1 MLLFRRLV
9 ILAITVLFAAACGG
23 AAAPPLTPS
32 SEPSTATAEDEG
44 VISAKLMP
52 PQGDWKVS
60 EVEVK
65 NAKMVSRDG
74 DAPLVLRFER
84 SKPKMGETTVEGA
97 DEPIEVTVVYSDK
110 KTREKG
116 QLVYKIAPAP
126 DAKPGESISVTVGQ

>member
-1 MLLFRRLV
+1 M
-9 ILAITVLFAAACGG
+9 ILARRFVVLAFTVLFAAACGG
-23 AAAPPLTPS
+23 SSAPPLTPS
-32 SEPSTATAEDEG
+32 SEASTATAEDEG

-52 PQGDWKVS
+52 PQGEWKVS

-65 NAKMVSRDG
+65 NAKMLSRDG
-74 DAPLVLRFER
+74 DSPLVLRFER

-97 DEPIEVTVVYSDK
+97 DEPIEVTVVYTDT

-126 DAKPGESISVTVGQ
+126 DAKPGESISVTMGQ

>member
-1 MLLFRRLV
+1 MLLVRRLV
-9 ILAITVLFAAACGG
+9 VLAITVLFAVACGS
-23 AAAPPLTPS
+23 AAPPLTPS

-65 NAKMVSRDG
+65 NAKMISRDG

-97 DEPIEVTVVYSDK
+97 DEPIEVTVVYMDK
-110 KTREKG
+110 KTRDNG

>member
-1 MLLFRRLV
+1 MLLVRRLV
-9 ILAITVLFAAACGG
+9 VLAITALLTVACGS
-23 AAAPPLTPS
+23 AAPPLTPS

-44 VISAKLMP
+44 VISAKLIP

-60 EVEVK
+60 EVAVK
-65 NAKMVSRDG
+65 NAKMISRDG

-97 DEPIEVTVVYSDK
+97 DEPIEVTVIYMDK

-126 DAKPGESISVTVGQ
+126 DAKPGESISVSVGQ